1 MGKAMKAMKAKQ
13 VSRLRKSVAAKVL
26 DEKAIVL
33 AREKELK
40 GMAAADIKELAMSKG
55 LEKGTKTDMIVAI
68 LGLEAKAREQIKI
81 REAKVREVVKKI
93 SDDIA
98 AKSNDELKEML
109 GKSNLKLGGSKT
121 DRVDRLVAHA
131 KDAGEVDKILFQM
144 DADERR
150 EELTKADKS
159 TLVNMCQQKSI
170 DPFVKE
176 VMIERLVM
184 DEFSKRAY
192 IAAMSST
199 TMLWL
204 AKSYCAASLF

>member
-1 MGKAMKAMKAKQ
+1 MGMKAKQ
-13 VSRLRKSVAAKVL
+13 VSRLLKSGAAKNP

-55 LEKGTKTDMIVAI
+55 LDKSNKTDMIGAI

-98 AKSNDELKEML
+98 AKSNDELKEIL

-131 KDAGEVDKILFQM
+131 KEAGEVDKILFQM

-150 EELTKADKS
+150 EELSKADKS
-159 TLVNMCQQKSI
+159 TLV
-170 DPFVKE
+170 
-176 VMIERLVM
+176 
-184 DEFSKRAY
+184 
-192 IAAMSST
+192 
-199 TMLWL
+199 
-204 AKSYCAASLF
+204 